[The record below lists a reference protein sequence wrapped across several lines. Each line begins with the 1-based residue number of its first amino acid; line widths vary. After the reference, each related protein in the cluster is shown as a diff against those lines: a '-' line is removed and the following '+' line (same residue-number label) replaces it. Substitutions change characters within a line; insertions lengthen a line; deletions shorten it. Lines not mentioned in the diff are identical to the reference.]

1 MGKEKKKS
9 EAGIESQ
16 LPGGKRENGSRGIRN
31 YAAEADDDSL
41 QNTKKCEE
49 LMAQLD
55 IGVIVEHR
63 RFGEGVVLD
72 IDTDS
77 RRIMVQFED
86 KIRMMD
92 LAFSAANGLLKVSS

>member
-1 MGKEKKKS
+1 M
-9 EAGIESQ
+9 ESK
-16 LPGGKRENGSRGIRN
+16 LTGGRRENEARSIRT
-31 YAAEADDDSL
+31 YAAETDDDSL
-41 QNTKKCEE
+41 QNAKKCEE
-49 LMAQLD
+49 LMVQLD

-72 IDTDS
+72 IDAGS

-92 LAFSAANGLLKVSS
+92 LAFSAANGLLKVSR

>member
-1 MGKEKKKS
+1 MV
-9 EAGIESQ
+9 
-16 LPGGKRENGSRGIRN
+16 
-31 YAAEADDDSL
+31 
-41 QNTKKCEE
+41 
-49 LMAQLD
+49 QLD

-72 IDTDS
+72 IDAGS

-92 LAFSAANGLLKVSS
+92 LAFSAANGLLKVSR